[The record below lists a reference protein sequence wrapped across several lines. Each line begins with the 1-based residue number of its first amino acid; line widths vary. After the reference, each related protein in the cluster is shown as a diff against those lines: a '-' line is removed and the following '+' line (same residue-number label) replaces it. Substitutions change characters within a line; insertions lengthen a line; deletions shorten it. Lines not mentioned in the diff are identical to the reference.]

1 MLRLSSIEFTNFKV
15 FGKDTYRVNF
25 NSSDLML
32 LDGPNGYGK
41 TSVFDA
47 IELALSGAIKR
58 FISTDGRQTPEDVVV
73 AYDPQSD
80 VLIDVV
86 LSRSPGERL
95 SFRRKLK
102 SPIPAGAQK
111 ISRFPEL
118 WDVFIRDESGWT
130 PAKQTDV
137 DRLLE
142 NNSFT
147 RDFHLFHYVQQ
158 EEAASFLKSNSETA
172 RATEISQ
179 LFGDTAAAE
188 AKYTHLKNTEK
199 RLASQRTIQLQ
210 KAQLL
215 KDSHNID
222 GAKHT
227 SKFSE
232 VQHHYLLPWLL
243 ETSKSPE
250 WDLPEFEAFNQSK
263 FSSFSG
269 ELDRMLELVKNRD
282 FYLDSLPYLRA
293 YRSPELA
300 SDYICFYNSLD
311 LIQGMDEKRSIDKV
325 LERCHDALMG
335 GDIPDN
341 LFHIFDLLGRNDFQQ
356 FQKDQDSINELRR
369 TSSGLKA
376 IYRKIVKQHTE
387 LNNSLASLP
396 EESSCPFCGNPH
408 DSHDQ
413 LEIAASIRVNDFSK
427 LLSDQDVSILAL
439 GDSIK
444 KRFIDPVIT
453 QIAEYRAKNTVLS
466 DDVMASLK
474 KADLTKE
481 RLIKFDVWLKTCPFS
496 VEDLMFPPLSHH
508 VDAEKISSNLE
519 EMMRRI
525 HKNTPSATLEYQ
537 VANDGDAFDR
547 MFREYF
553 GNRNSNLLSMTEEGV
568 EQKQRYLESS
578 FYSSFQNVLK
588 DIAAHTE
595 NAKKLEEIEQELAG
609 IAVKVLKRI
618 RQYKKKL
625 IGDIE
630 IPFYIYSGKIL
641 QSHQSGI
648 GQGVFLKDPTG
659 GDELKNV
666 RLVSNYQR
674 DHDVLNTMS
683 SGQIS
688 AVVISLT
695 LALNK
700 IYAKKFSPILIDDP
714 VQTMDDINMSSLV
727 ELLRNEFPDRQIVLS
742 THEDKVA
749 KYFVYKYLKY
759 GRKVRQLNLMTGE
772 EFDSVDNYRYAPVVG

>member
-1 MLRLSSIEFTNFKV
+1 MLKLLSIEFTNFKV
-15 FGKDTYRVNF
+15 FGSDTYRVNF
-25 NSSDLML
+25 NGSDLML

-47 IELALSGAIKR
+47 IELALSGTIKR
-58 FISTDGRQTPEDVVV
+58 FISTDGRQTPDDVVV
-73 AYDPQSD
+73 AYDPRSD
-80 VLIDVV
+80 VLIDIV
-86 LSRSPGERL
+86 LSRSPEDLL

-102 SPIPAGAQK
+102 SPIPTGAQK

-118 WDVFIRDESGWT
+118 WDVFIKDKAGWT

-137 DRLLE
+137 DSILE
-142 NNSFT
+142 NNNFT

-188 AKYTHLKNTEK
+188 AKYTRLKNTEK

-210 KAQLL
+210 KAELL
-215 KDSHNID
+215 RKSHNID
-222 GAKHT
+222 STGHAT
-227 SKFSE
+227 KFGDVE
-232 VQHHYLLPWLL
+232 HRYLLPWLL
-243 ETSKSPE
+243 ESSKSPE

-269 ELDRMLELVKNRD
+269 ELDVILEFVKNRD
-282 FYLDSLPYLRA
+282 FYLSSLPYLRA
-293 YRSPELA
+293 YRSPELT
-300 SDYICFYNSLD
+300 SDYICFYNSID
-311 LIQGMDEKRSIDKV
+311 HIQVIDERRSMDQV
-325 LERCHDALMG
+325 LERCHTALVDG
-335 GDIPDN
+335 EIPDN
-341 LFHIFDLLGRNDFQQ
+341 LFHIFDLLGRHDFEQ
-356 FQKDQDSINELRR
+356 FQKDQDTVKELRR
-369 TSSGLKA
+369 TSSGLKV
-376 IYRKIVKQHTE
+376 IYRKIVAQHTE

-396 EESSCPFCGNPH
+396 EESRCPFCGKPH
-408 DSHDQ
+408 ENHDE
-413 LEIAASIRVNDFSK
+413 LEIAASIRVSDFSK
-427 LLSDQDVSILAL
+427 LLSEQDISILTLAN
-439 GDSIK
+439 SIRT
-444 KRFIDPVIT
+444 RFIDPVIS
-453 QIAEYRAKNTVLS
+453 QIAEFRAKNPVLP
-466 DDVMASLK
+466 DEVMASLK
-474 KADLTKE
+474 KADLTRE
-481 RLIKFDVWLKTCPFS
+481 RLNKFHAWLSSCPFS
-496 VEDLMFPPLSHH
+496 IEDLIFPPLSHH
-508 VDAEKISSNLE
+508 VDAEKLSSNLE
-519 EMMRRI
+519 EVMRRI
-525 HKNTPSATLEYQ
+525 HENTPPASLEYQ
-537 VANDGDAFDR
+537 IANEGDAFDR

-553 GNRNSNLLSMTEEGV
+553 GNRNDKLFSVTEESV
-568 EQKQRYLESS
+568 EQKRKYLESC
-578 FYSSFQNVLK
+578 FHSSFQIVLK
-588 DIAAHTE
+588 DIATHSE
-595 NAKKLEEIEQELAG
+595 SAKRLDEVEQELAG
-609 IAVKVLKRI
+609 IAAKVLKKI

-700 IYAKKFSPILIDDP
+700 IYAKGFSPVLIDDP

-727 ELLRNEFPDRQIVLS
+727 ELLRNEFPDRQVVLS

-772 EFDSVDNYRYAPVVG
+772 EYDSLDNYIYAPVVG

>member
-1 MLRLSSIEFTNFKV
+1 MLRLSSIAFTNFKV
-15 FGKDTYRVNF
+15 FGRDTYRVNF
-25 NSSDLML
+25 NGSDLML

-47 IELALSGAIKR
+47 IELALSGTIKR

-73 AYDPQSD
+73 AYDPRSD

-86 LSRSPGERL
+86 LARSPEDLL

-102 SPIPAGAQK
+102 SPIPIGAQK

-118 WDVFIRDESGWT
+118 WDVFIRDESGWM

-137 DRLLE
+137 DRVLE
-142 NNSFT
+142 NNNFT

-188 AKYTHLKNTEK
+188 AKYTRLKSTEK
-199 RLASQRTIQLQ
+199 RLAAQRTIQLQ

-215 KDSHNID
+215 KNSHNID
-222 GAKHT
+222 GTKHA

-232 VQHHYLLPWLL
+232 VEHRYLLPWLL
-243 ETSKSPE
+243 ETSKAPE

-269 ELDRMLELVKNRD
+269 ELDRMLEFVKNRD
-282 FYLDSLPYLRA
+282 FYLSSLPYLRA
-293 YRSPELA
+293 YRSPDLL

-311 LIQGMDEKRSIDKV
+311 YIQSMDDKRSMDKV
-325 LERCHDALMG
+325 LERCHSALVA

-341 LFHIFDLLGRNDFQQ
+341 LFQVFNLLERHDFEQ
-356 FQKDQDSINELRR
+356 FQNDQDTINELRK

-376 IYRKIVKQHTE
+376 IYRKIVAQHTE
-387 LNNSLASLP
+387 LNNSLASIP
-396 EESSCPFCGNPH
+396 EESKCPFCGK
-408 DSHDQ
+408 SHENHEQ
-413 LEIAASIRVNDFSK
+413 LKIAASVRLGDFSK

-439 GDSIK
+439 ADSIK
-444 KRFIDPVIT
+444 TRFINPVIT
-453 QIAEYRAKNTVLS
+453 QITQFRAKNTVLP
-466 DDVMASLK
+466 DDLMVSLK
-474 KADLTKE
+474 KAELTKE
-481 RLIKFDVWLKTCPFS
+481 RLIKFDAWLKTCPFS
-496 VEDLMFPPLSHH
+496 VDDLMFPPLSHR
-508 VDAEKISSNLE
+508 VDAEQRFSNLE

-525 HKNTPSATLEYQ
+525 HENTPSASLEYQ
-537 VANDGDAFDR
+537 VANEGDAFDR

-553 GNRNSNLLSMTEEGV
+553 SNRNGNLLSITEESV
-568 EQKQRYLESS
+568 VQKKKYLDSC
-578 FYSSFQNVLK
+578 FYSSFQVVLK
-588 DIAAHTE
+588 DIGTHTE
-595 NAKKLEEIEQELAG
+595 NAKILEKVEQELAG
-609 IAVKVLKRI
+609 IAVKVLKKI

-659 GDELKNV
+659 GDQLRNV

-772 EFDSVDNYRYAPVVG
+772 EFDSLDNYIYTPAVG

>member
-1 MLRLSSIEFTNFKV
+1 MLRLSSIGFTNFKV
-15 FGKDTYRVNF
+15 FGSDTYRVNF
-25 NSSDLML
+25 NGSDLML

-47 IELALSGAIKR
+47 IELALSGTIKR
-58 FISTDGRQTPEDVVV
+58 FISTDGRQIPDDVVV
-73 AYDPQSD
+73 AHDPRSE
-80 VLIDVV
+80 VIIDVV
-86 LSRSPGERL
+86 LSRSPGELL

-102 SPIPAGAQK
+102 SPIPTGAQK

-118 WDVFIRDESGWT
+118 WDVFVRDASGWT
-130 PAKQTDV
+130 PAKQADV
-137 DRLLE
+137 DKILK
-142 NNSFT
+142 NNNFT

-188 AKYTHLKNTEK
+188 AKYTRLKNTEK

-210 KAQLL
+210 KAELL
-215 KDSHNID
+215 KNSHNID
-222 GAKHT
+222 GTMHAT
-227 SKFSE
+227 KFGE
-232 VQHHYLLPWLL
+232 VEHRYLLPWLL

-250 WDLPEFEAFNQSK
+250 WDLPEFEAFIQSK
-263 FSSFSG
+263 YSSFSG
-269 ELDRMLELVKNRD
+269 ELDRMLEFVKNRD
-282 FYLDSLPYLRA
+282 FYLNSLPYLRA
-293 YRSPELA
+293 YRSSDLV

-311 LIQGMDEKRSIDKV
+311 HIQDMDKRRSLDKV
-325 LERCHDALMG
+325 LERCHTALVG

-341 LFHIFDLLGRNDFQQ
+341 LSHVFDLLGRNDFEQ
-356 FQKDQDSINELRR
+356 FQKDQDTVHELRR
-369 TSSGLKA
+369 TNSGLKA
-376 IYRKIVKQHTE
+376 IYRKIVAQHTE
-387 LNNSLASLP
+387 LSNSLAALP
-396 EESSCPFCGNPH
+396 EESMCPFCGKPH
-408 DSHDQ
+408 ENHDQ
-413 LEIAASIRVNDFSK
+413 LETAASDRVNDFSK
-427 LLSDQDVSILAL
+427 LLSDQDISILTLAN
-439 GDSIK
+439 SIK
-444 KRFIDPVIT
+444 ARFIDPLIAQIT
-453 QIAEYRAKNTVLS
+453 EFRTQNTVLS

-474 KADLTKE
+474 KAELAKE
-481 RLIKFDVWLKTCPFS
+481 RLIKFDAWLDSCSFS
-496 VEDLMFPPLSHH
+496 VDDLMFPPLFHH
-508 VDAEKISSNLE
+508 VNAEKLSSSLE

-525 HKNTPSATLEYQ
+525 HKNTPIASLEYQ
-537 VANDGDAFDR
+537 VANEGDAFDR

-553 GNRNSNLLSMTEEGV
+553 GNRTGNLLALTEEGV
-568 EQKQRYLESS
+568 EQKKKYLESC
-578 FYSSFQNVLK
+578 FHSSFQNVLK
-588 DIAAHTE
+588 DIATHID
-595 NAKKLEEIEQELAG
+595 NAEKLEKLEQQLAG
-609 IAVKVLKRI
+609 IAVKVLKKI

-700 IYAKKFSPILIDDP
+700 IYAKEFAPILIDDP

-749 KYFVYKYLKY
+749 KYFIYKYLKY
-759 GRKVRQLNLMTGE
+759 GRKVRQKNLMTSE
-772 EFDSVDNYRYAPVVG
+772 EFDSLDNYLYAPVAG

>member
-1 MLRLSSIEFTNFKV
+1 MIRLSSIEFTNFKV
-15 FGKDTYRVNF
+15 FGSDIYRINF
-25 NSSDLML
+25 NDSDLML

-47 IELALSGAIKR
+47 IELALSGTIKR
-58 FISTDGRQTPEDVVV
+58 FISTDGRQTPDDVVV
-73 AYDPQSD
+73 AFDPRSD

-86 LSRSPGERL
+86 LSRSPEDLL

-102 SPIPAGAQK
+102 SPIPTGAQK

-118 WDVFIRDESGWT
+118 WDVFIRDGADWR

-137 DRLLE
+137 DRILK
-142 NNSFT
+142 NNNFT

-188 AKYTHLKNTEK
+188 AKYTRLKNTEK

-210 KAQLL
+210 KAELL
-215 KDSHNID
+215 KKSHNID
-222 GAKHT
+222 SARHT
-227 SKFSE
+227 TKFGE
-232 VQHHYLLPWLL
+232 VEHRYLLPWLL
-243 ETSKSPE
+243 ESSKSPE

-263 FSSFSG
+263 FSSFSS
-269 ELDRMLELVKNRD
+269 ELDVMLEFVKNRD
-282 FYLDSLPYLRA
+282 FYIGSLPYLRA
-293 YRSPELA
+293 YRSPDLT

-311 LIQGMDEKRSIDKV
+311 HIQNLEEKRSTDKV
-325 LERCHDALMG
+325 LERCHAALVG

-341 LFHIFDLLGRNDFQQ
+341 LLHIFDLLGRQDFEQ
-356 FQKDQDSINELRR
+356 FQKDQDTINDLHR

-376 IYRKIVKQHTE
+376 IYRKIVAQHKE
-387 LNNSLASLP
+387 LSNSLASLP
-396 EESSCPFCGNPH
+396 EESRCLFCGKPH
-408 DSHDQ
+408 QNHDE
-413 LEIAASIRVNDFSK
+413 LEAAALVRISDFSK
-427 LLSDQDVSILAL
+427 LLSDQDVSILTLANN
-439 GDSIK
+439 IK
-444 KRFIDPVIT
+444 TRFIDPVIS
-453 QIAEYRAKNTVLS
+453 QIVEFRVKNPVLP

-474 KADLTKE
+474 KADLTRE
-481 RLIKFDVWLKTCPFS
+481 RLNKFYAWLSTCAFR
-496 VEDLMFPPLSHH
+496 VDDIMLPPLSHQ
-508 VDAEKISSNLE
+508 VDAERLASSLE

-525 HKNTPSATLEYQ
+525 HENTPLASLEYQ
-537 VANDGDAFDR
+537 VANEGDAFDR

-553 GNRNSNLLSMTEEGV
+553 VNRNDNLFSINEESV
-568 EQKQRYLESS
+568 EQKRKYLESC
-578 FYSSFQNVLK
+578 FHSSFQLVLK
-588 DIAAHTE
+588 DIATHTD
-595 NAKKLEEIEQELAG
+595 NAKRLEDVEQKLAEIT
-609 IAVKVLKRI
+609 VKLLKKI

-700 IYAKKFSPILIDDP
+700 IYAKEFSPILIDDP

-749 KYFVYKYLKY
+749 KYFIYKYLKY
-759 GRKVRQLNLMTGE
+759 GRRVRQLNLMTGDE
-772 EFDSVDNYRYAPVVG
+772 YDSLDNYIYAPVVG

>member
-15 FGKDTYRVNF
+15 FGSDTYRVNF
-25 NSSDLML
+25 NDSDLML

-47 IELALSGAIKR
+47 IELALSGTIKR

-73 AYDPQSD
+73 AYDPRLD

-86 LSRSPGERL
+86 LSRSPEGLL

-102 SPIPAGAQK
+102 SPIPTGAQK

-137 DRLLE
+137 DRILE
-142 NNSFT
+142 NNNFI

-188 AKYTHLKNTEK
+188 AKYSRLKNTEK
-199 RLASQRTIQLQ
+199 RLASQRMTQLQ
-210 KAQLL
+210 KAELL
-215 KDSHNID
+215 KNSHNID
-222 GAKHT
+222 GARQAT
-227 SKFSE
+227 KFGE
-232 VQHHYLLPWLL
+232 VEHSYLLPWLL

-250 WDLPEFEAFNQSK
+250 WDLSEFEAFNQSK

-282 FYLDSLPYLRA
+282 FYLSSLPYLRA
-293 YRSPELA
+293 YRSPDLV
-300 SDYICFYNSLD
+300 SDYLCFYNSLD
-311 LIQGMDEKRSIDKV
+311 HIQHMDERRSMDKV
-325 LERCHDALMG
+325 LERGHAALVG

-341 LFHIFDLLGRNDFQQ
+341 LLQIFDLLGRHDFEQY
-356 FQKDQDSINELRR
+356 QKDQDTITELRR

-376 IYRKIVKQHTE
+376 IYRKIVAQHTE
-387 LNNSLASLP
+387 LNHSLASLP
-396 EESSCPFCGNPH
+396 EESRCPFCGKPH
-408 DSHDQ
+408 ESHDQ
-413 LEIAASIRVNDFSK
+413 LEIAASIRVSDFSK
-427 LLSDQDVSILAL
+427 LLSDQDVSILVLANNV
-439 GDSIK
+439 K
-444 KRFIDPVIT
+444 TRFIAPVIA
-453 QIAEYRAKNTVLS
+453 QIADFRAKNTVLP
-466 DDVMASLK
+466 DDVMALLK
-474 KADLTKE
+474 KADLNKE
-481 RLIKFDVWLKTCPFS
+481 RLIKFDAWLKSCPFS
-496 VEDLMFPPLSHH
+496 VDDLMFPPLSHY
-508 VDAEKISSNLE
+508 VDAEKRSSSLE
-519 EMMRRI
+519 EMMHRI
-525 HKNTPSATLEYQ
+525 HTNTPVSSLEYQ
-537 VANDGDAFDR
+537 LANEGDAFDR

-553 GNRNSNLLSMTEEGV
+553 GNRNGNLLSVTEKSV
-568 EQKQRYLESS
+568 EQKRVYLESC
-578 FYSSFQNVLK
+578 FHSSFQAVLK
-588 DIAAHTE
+588 DIATHTE
-595 NAKKLEEIEQELAG
+595 NAKRLEKVEQELAG
-609 IAVKVLKRI
+609 IAVKVLKKI

-700 IYAKKFSPILIDDP
+700 IYAKNFSPILIDDP

-772 EFDSVDNYRYAPVVG
+772 QFDSLDNYLYAPVVG

>member
-1 MLRLSSIEFTNFKV
+1 MLKLLSIEFTNFKV
-15 FGKDTYRVNF
+15 FGSDTYRVNF
-25 NSSDLML
+25 NGSDLML

-47 IELALSGAIKR
+47 VELALSGTIKR
-58 FISTDGRQTPEDVVV
+58 FISTDGRQTPDDVVV
-73 AYDPQSD
+73 AFDPRSD
-80 VLIDVV
+80 VLIDIV
-86 LSRSPGERL
+86 LSRSPGDLL

-102 SPIPAGAQK
+102 SPIPTGAQK

-118 WDVFIRDESGWT
+118 WDVFIKDKAGWT
-130 PAKQTDV
+130 VAKQTDV
-137 DRLLE
+137 DGILE
-142 NNSFT
+142 NNNFT

-188 AKYTHLKNTEK
+188 AKYTRLKNTEK
-199 RLASQRTIQLQ
+199 RLASQRTLQLQ
-210 KAQLL
+210 KAELL
-215 KDSHNID
+215 RKSHNID
-222 GAKHT
+222 SARHT
-227 SKFSE
+227 TRFGDVEHS
-232 VQHHYLLPWLL
+232 YLLPWLL
-243 ETSKSPE
+243 ENSKSPE
-250 WDLPEFEAFNQSK
+250 WDLPNFEAFNQSK
-263 FSSFSG
+263 LSSFSS
-269 ELDRMLELVKNRD
+269 ELDVMLEFVKNRE
-282 FYLDSLPYLRA
+282 FYIDSLPYLRA
-293 YRSPELA
+293 YRSPDLI
-300 SDYICFYNSLD
+300 SDYICFYNS
-311 LIQGMDEKRSIDKV
+311 IGHVKVIEERRSIDQV
-325 LERCHDALMG
+325 LERCHTILSG
-335 GDIPDN
+335 GEIPDN
-341 LFHIFDLLGRNDFQQ
+341 LVHVFDLLGRDDFEQ
-356 FQKDQDSINELRR
+356 FQNDQDIIKELRR
-369 TSSGLKA
+369 TSSGLKV
-376 IYRKIVKQHTE
+376 IYRKIVAQHAE

-396 EESSCPFCGNPH
+396 EESRCPFCGKPH
-408 DSHDQ
+408 ENHDE
-413 LEIAASIRVNDFSK
+413 LEVAASLRVDDFSK
-427 LLSDQDVSILAL
+427 LLSEQDISILTLAK
-439 GDSIK
+439 SIK
-444 KRFIDPVIT
+444 NRFIEPVIA
-453 QIAEYRAKNTVLS
+453 QIAEFRAKNMVFPDETMVL
-466 DDVMASLK
+466 LK
-474 KADLTKE
+474 KAELSRE
-481 RLIKFDVWLKTCPFS
+481 RLNKFHMWLSSCPFS
-496 VEDLMFPPLSHH
+496 IEDLMFPLLSHH
-508 VDAEKISSNLE
+508 VDPEKLSSNLE

-525 HKNTPSATLEYQ
+525 YENIPPASLEYQ
-537 VANDGDAFDR
+537 TANEGDAFDR

-553 GNRNSNLLSMTEEGV
+553 ENRNEKLLSVTEESI
-568 EQKQRYLESS
+568 EQKKKYLESC
-578 FYSSFQNVLK
+578 FHSSFQIVLK
-588 DIAAHTE
+588 DIAAHSE
-595 NAKKLEEIEQELAG
+595 NAKRLEAVEQELAG
-609 IAVKVLKRI
+609 IAVKVLKKI

-659 GDELKNV
+659 GDELRNV

-700 IYAKKFSPILIDDP
+700 IYAKGFSPVLIDDP

-772 EFDSVDNYRYAPVVG
+772 EYDSLDDYIYAPVTG

>member
-15 FGKDTYRVNF
+15 FGSDTYRINF
-25 NSSDLML
+25 NSSDLIL

-47 IELALSGAIKR
+47 VELALSGTIKR

-73 AYDPQSD
+73 AYDPRSD

-86 LSRSPGERL
+86 LSRSPEDLL

-102 SPIPAGAQK
+102 SPIPTGAQK

-137 DRLLE
+137 DRILK
-142 NNSFT
+142 NKNFT

-188 AKYTHLKNTEK
+188 AKYTRLKNTEK

-210 KAQLL
+210 KAELL
-215 KDSHNID
+215 KSSHNIN
-222 GAKHT
+222 GAKHST
-227 SKFSE
+227 KVGE
-232 VQHHYLLPWLL
+232 VEHRYLFPWLL
-243 ETSKSPE
+243 DTSKSPE
-250 WDLPEFEAFNQSK
+250 WDLPKFEAFNQSK
-263 FSSFSG
+263 FSSFSS
-269 ELDRMLELVKNRD
+269 ELDRMLEFVKNRD
-282 FYLDSLPYLRA
+282 FYLSCLPYSRA
-293 YRSPELA
+293 YRSPGLL
-300 SDYICFYNSLD
+300 SDYLCFYNSLGH
-311 LIQGMDEKRSIDKV
+311 IQGLDERRSKDKV
-325 LERCHDALMG
+325 LERCHTALVG

-341 LFHIFDLLGRNDFQQ
+341 LFHIFDLLGRRDFEQ
-356 FQKDQDSINELRR
+356 FQKDQDTVKELRR
-369 TSSGLKA
+369 TNSGLKA
-376 IYRKIVKQHTE
+376 IYRKIVAQHKE

-396 EESSCPFCGNPH
+396 EESRCPFCGKPH
-408 DSHDQ
+408 ENHDQ
-413 LEIAASIRVNDFSK
+413 LEIAASIRVSEFSK
-427 LLSDQDVSILAL
+427 LLSNQDVSILAL
-439 GDSIK
+439 ENSIK
-444 KRFIDPVIT
+444 SRFIDPVIA
-453 QIAEYRAKNTVLS
+453 QIEEFRAKNTVLS
-466 DDVMASLK
+466 DDAMASLIT
-474 KADLTKE
+474 ADLTKE
-481 RLIKFDVWLKTCPFS
+481 RLIKFDAWLKSCPFS
-496 VEDLMFPPLSHH
+496 VDDLMFSPLSHH
-508 VDAEKISSNLE
+508 VDAEKLSSNLE

-525 HKNTPSATLEYQ
+525 HKNTPPASLEYQ
-537 VANDGDAFDR
+537 LANEGDAFDR

-553 GNRNSNLLSMTEEGV
+553 GNRNGNLLSITEGNV
-568 EQKQRYLESS
+568 EQKRKYLESC
-578 FYSSFQNVLK
+578 FYSSFQIVLK
-588 DIAAHTE
+588 DIATHIE
-595 NAKKLEEIEQELAG
+595 NAERLEKMEKELAG

-700 IYAKKFSPILIDDP
+700 IYAKEFSPILIDDP

-772 EFDSVDNYRYAPVVG
+772 EFDSLDNYVYAPLVG

>member
-1 MLRLSSIEFTNFKV
+1 MLRLLSIEFTNFKV
-15 FGKDTYRVNF
+15 FGSGTYRVNF
-25 NSSDLML
+25 NGSDLML

-47 IELALSGAIKR
+47 IELALSGTIKR
-58 FISTDGRQTPEDVVV
+58 FINTDGRQTPEDVVV
-73 AYDPQSD
+73 AYDPRSD

-86 LSRSPGERL
+86 LSHSPEDLL

-102 SPIPAGAQK
+102 SPIPTGAQK

-130 PAKQTDV
+130 PAKQADV
-137 DRLLE
+137 NRILE
-142 NNSFT
+142 NNNFT

-172 RATEISQ
+172 RATQISQ

-210 KAQLL
+210 KAELL
-215 KDSHNID
+215 KKSHNID
-222 GAKHT
+222 GDRHST
-227 SKFSE
+227 KFGE
-232 VQHHYLLPWLL
+232 VEHRYLLPWLL

-250 WDLPEFEAFNQSK
+250 WDLAEFEAFNQSK

-269 ELDRMLELVKNRD
+269 ELDVMLELVKNRD
-282 FYLDSLPYLRA
+282 FYLSSLPYLRA
-293 YRSPELA
+293 YRSPDLA

-311 LIQGMDEKRSIDKV
+311 RIQGMDERRSMDRV
-325 LERCHDALMG
+325 LERCHAALVG

-341 LFHIFDLLGRNDFQQ
+341 LFHIFDLLGRHDFEQ
-356 FQKDQDSINELRR
+356 FQKDQDTINELRR

-376 IYRKIVKQHTE
+376 IYRKIVAQHTE

-396 EESSCPFCGNPH
+396 EESRCPFCGKPH
-408 DSHDQ
+408 ENHDE
-413 LEIAASIRVNDFSK
+413 LEVAASVRVSDFSK

-439 GDSIK
+439 TNSIK
-444 KRFIDPVIT
+444 TRFIDPVIA
-453 QIAEYRAKNTVLS
+453 QIAEFRAKNTVLP

-481 RLIKFDVWLKTCPFS
+481 RLIKFDAWLKSCSFS
-496 VEDLMFPPLSHH
+496 VDDLMFPPLSHH
-508 VDAEKISSNLE
+508 VDAEKLSLSLE

-525 HKNTPSATLEYQ
+525 YKNTPSASLEYQ
-537 VANDGDAFDR
+537 VVNEGDTFDR

-553 GNRNSNLLSMTEEGV
+553 GNRNGNLLSMTEESV
-568 EQKQRYLESS
+568 EQKRKYLESC
-578 FYSSFQNVLK
+578 FHSSFQIVLK
-588 DIAAHTE
+588 DIATHME
-595 NAKKLEEIEQELAG
+595 NAKRLEKVEQELAA
-609 IAVKVLKRI
+609 IAVKVLKKI

-714 VQTMDDINMSSLV
+714 VQTMDDINISSLV

-759 GRKVRQLNLMTGE
+759 GRKVRQLNLMTGK
-772 EFDSVDNYRYAPVVG
+772 EFDSLDNYIYAPVVG